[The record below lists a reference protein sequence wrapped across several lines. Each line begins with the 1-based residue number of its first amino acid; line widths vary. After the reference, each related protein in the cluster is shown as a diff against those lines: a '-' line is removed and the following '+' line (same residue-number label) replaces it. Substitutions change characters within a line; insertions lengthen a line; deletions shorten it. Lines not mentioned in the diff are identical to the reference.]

1 MAKDDRNRTKPG
13 EKPAGKFHY
22 NPGNMSGKTVKVG
35 EAGEVEGDGQKP
47 RDLERDR
54 KNPRSE

>member
-13 EKPAGKFHY
+13 EKPTGKFHY
-22 NPGNMSGKTVKVG
+22 NPGNMSSKTVKVG
-35 EAGEVEGDGQKP
+35 EAGEVESEQQKP

-54 KNPRSE
+54 ERPPSE